1 MISARSPPS
10 LVPGSLVL
18 KGFQKDRPILL
29 RYSGNPMVRAAPPV
43 GPARVRLLPG
53 RQRDDDLRRA
63 PWRYQDGAPTI
74 IAHPATASK
83 VGFTGRTPR
92 PFCLDILCPV
102 HFTFSVYLSRS
113 SEARCWA
120 GSLLSLQLPQ
130 ATGLERTSGSSGS
143 IEVDKFTFLNS
154 NDQS

>member
-1 MISARSPPS
+1 MISAGSPPS
-10 LVPGSLVL
+10 LVSGNLVL

-43 GPARVRLLPG
+43 GPARVRLLHG

-83 VGFTGRTPR
+83 VGFTGRTPLNA
-92 PFCLDILCPV
+92 PLFGGFPG
-102 HFTFSVYLSRS
+102 TTQS
-113 SEARCWA
+113 SDF
-120 GSLLSLQLPQ
+120 PQ
-130 ATGLERTSGSSGS
+130 ACMSGVRGQNVRGHPYISTRFG
-143 IEVDKFTFLNS
+143 
-154 NDQS
+154 QPA